1 MNFILLISCMHQHD
15 KSILTKS
22 NVQSDVVVVNQCDT
36 DSVEEFDFVNK
47 YGQTK
52 HCIFVSTT
60 QRGLSRSRNMAVSYA
75 PEDSICKI
83 CDDDET
89 FADDIETKVLC
100 AYERHPDASLIAFSM
115 NRPDKKYGKVYP
127 KADMHLSFSRIL
139 KTTSVEITFKKRHI
153 SDFAITFDEKMGS
166 GTGNGGGEE
175 NKFMLDI
182 RRAGGKLYFAPEN
195 IGTVNPAP
203 SQWFTGYNSDMI
215 RNYGWAAHR
224 SMGFLLGFIYSH
236 YWVISHRHLYGNSLS
251 MYGAYKNILGGFF
264 EKR

>member
-139 KTTSVEITFKKRHI
+139 KTTSVEITFKSGTSQILQSHSMRKWVVEQAMAVVKKINLCLI
-153 SDFAITFDEKMGS
+153 SDVLEGNYISRRRTSEQSIRLPASGS
-166 GTGNGGGEE
+166 QAT
-175 NKFMLDI
+175 I
-182 RRAGGKLYFAPEN
+182 R
-195 IGTVNPAP
+195 I
-203 SQWFTGYNSDMI
+203 
-215 RNYGWAAHR
+215 
-224 SMGFLLGFIYSH
+224 
-236 YWVISHRHLYGNSLS
+236 
-251 MYGAYKNILGGFF
+251 
-264 EKR
+264 